1 MINTDVQRLQHTLWE
16 CKYHVVF
23 IPKYRK
29 KQFFGQIRKDLGRV
43 MKELARQKQCIIE
56 EGHVMPDH
64 IHMLISIP
72 PKYSVSNVI
81 GYIKG
86 KSAIY
91 IARYYRGKKRNF
103 AGERFWA
110 RGYFVSTVGRDE
122 EVIKTYIR
130 EQEKADK
137 HSEQIPLFS

>member
-1 MINTDVQRLQHTLWE
+1 MINTDAQMLEHTLWE
-16 CKYHVVF
+16 CKYHIVF

-29 KQFFGQIRKDLGRV
+29 RSLFGQIRKDLGRI
-43 MKELARQKQCIIE
+43 MKELARQKRCDIIE
-56 EGHVMPDH
+56 GKVMSDH

-91 IARYYRGKKRNF
+91 IARHYRGKKRNF

-122 EVIKTYIR
+122 EVIKAYIKN
-130 EQEKADK
+130 QEKADK
-137 HSEQIPLFS
+137 DSEQIPLFR